1 MVKIYT
7 QSTRWT
13 ALSSLP
19 MDEVGMA
26 HRSHTKKIMEIKIYP
41 LIIVIRFYVLYF
53 VYDELKSQII
63 IKTPFLV

>member
-19 MDEVGMA
+19 VDEMGMA
-26 HRSHTKKIMEIKIYP
+26 HRGHTKKIMEIKIYL
-41 LIIVIRFYVLYF
+41 LIIVIRLYVLYF
-53 VYDELKSQII
+53 VYGE
-63 IKTPFLV
+63 